1 MIRVLLVDAGGILF
15 NNINEET
22 SFIPDI
28 ARRYAVDE
36 SRLLAAVLSSAHAY
50 ESGASHAYD
59 VLRGLLEEAGSPFA
73 DTFDGEWV
81 DRLYATHVRCYRSNA
96 VELAEVARAH
106 PELTLVLANNE
117 AEHWDHLKNRHHDHY
132 RLFDHLCSSWR
143 VGQVKPSAEYFAET
157 LARCGAD
164 PRETLMIDD
173 RTTVIAAARDL
184 GMRTLHVSSPE
195 VLRTH
200 LRETV
205 ENLVPSARN

>member
-1 MIRVLLVDAGGILF
+1 MIRALLVDAGGVLF

-22 SFIPDI
+22 SFIRDI

-36 SRLLAAVLSSAHAY
+36 SRLLGAVLSSAHTY
-50 ESGASHAYD
+50 ESGACHAHD

-73 DTFDGEWV
+73 DIFDAEWV
-81 DRLYATHVRCYRSNA
+81 DRLYAANLRYYSANV
-96 VELAEVARAH
+96 VELAEVARAR

-117 AEHWDHLKNRHHDHY
+117 AEHWDHLKNQRHDHY

-143 VGQVKPSAEYFAET
+143 VGQVKPSAEYFAAT
-157 LARCGAD
+157 LDRCGVE
-164 PRETLMIDD
+164 PREALMVDD

-195 VLRTH
+195 VLRTR

-205 ENLVPSARN
+205 ENLVPSARS